1 MSAVIALDA
10 MGGDHAPACVVDGAV
25 MAAAEYPHRLVLV
38 GRTEQIEPELRRHG
52 LPPGGNERISV
63 QDARDVIEMDEPA
76 VVAIRHKKHSSI
88 RVACQLVREGQA
100 QGVVSAGN
108 TGAVMV
114 TAKVVMGTLHGVE
127 RPAVVAVLPNL
138 RGRSV
143 WLDVGANID
152 PRPEHLMQFALMG
165 EVYAREILGVRE
177 PRVGVLS
184 VGEEESKGNTTTKE
198 VLRQLRASH
207 LNFIGNIEGRD
218 IFNGNADVIVS
229 DGFTGNV
236 SLKAIESV
244 AEMLAVL
251 LRQELSSTW
260 LSRLGALLARG
271 AFRSFR
277 KKVDYAEYGGM
288 PLLGVKGCAIICHG
302 RSNAK
307 AIKNAVRV
315 AGEVIEHRVAN
326 RIHDALSAAPPH
338 AAAAQGPA

>member
-1 MSAVIALDA
+1 MSSVIALDA
-10 MGGDHAPACVVDGAV
+10 MGGDHAPASVVDGAV
-25 MAAAEYPHRLVLV
+25 MAAADLAHRLILV
-38 GRTEQIEPELRRHG
+38 GRTEQLEPELRRHG
-52 LPPGGNERISV
+52 LPPSGGGRIAV
-63 QDARDVIEMDEPA
+63 RDARDVIEMHEPA
-76 VVAIRHKKHSSI
+76 VTALRQKKHSSI
-88 RVACQLVREGQA
+88 RVACHLVREGEA
-100 QGVVSAGN
+100 QGMVSAGN

-114 TAKVVMGTLHGVE
+114 TAKVVMGPIHGVE

-165 EVYAREILGVRE
+165 QVYAREILGIGD

-184 VGEEESKGNTTTKE
+184 VGEEESKGNAVTKE
-198 VLRQLRASH
+198 VLRQLRASP
-207 LNFIGNIEGRD
+207 LNFIGNVEGRD

-251 LRQELSSTW
+251 LRQEITATW
-260 LSRLGALLARG
+260 TSRLGALLARG
-271 AFRSFR
+271 AFRRF
-277 KKVDYAEYGGM
+277 KKKIDYAEYGGM

-302 RSNAK
+302 RSSAK

-315 AGEVIEHRVAN
+315 AAEVIDHRVAD
-326 RIHDALSAAPPH
+326 RIQDAMAAEPML
-338 AAAAQGPA
+338 AAMEGPA